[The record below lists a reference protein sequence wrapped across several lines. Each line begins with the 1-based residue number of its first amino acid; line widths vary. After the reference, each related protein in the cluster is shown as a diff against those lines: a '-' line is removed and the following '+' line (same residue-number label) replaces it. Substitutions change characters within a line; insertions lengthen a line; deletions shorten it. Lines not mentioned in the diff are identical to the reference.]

1 MGMPATGRAAT
12 PGAGLDQETVD
23 DRSPPTVHSLGG
35 TRMILVT
42 GARGRVGRAVLDA
55 LLAAGVPA
63 GDLRASARDPS
74 VLDLPA
80 GVTGV
85 ALDLADPASLAAAF
99 DGAEQ
104 VFLYPRGG
112 PAVPDAA
119 VAAGVEHVVL
129 LSSAAVLDD
138 DPADRIGAVHRDAEQ
153 HLLDADLTTTLLR
166 PGAFAANTLDWA
178 AGIRAGVVELPYP
191 DSHVTPIH
199 EHDIADVAVD
209 ALTGGPVRG
218 TAASLSGPESLSFR
232 TQVATIAAEVGREVD
247 VVTLPPE
254 TFRERLA
261 ARGAPALVADTLL
274 HLQAAADGTP
284 QPVHD
289 VAPLLG
295 KPGRTFGQWVHDHR
309 DAFA

>member
-1 MGMPATGRAAT
+1 
-12 PGAGLDQETVD
+12 
-23 DRSPPTVHSLGG
+23 
-35 TRMILVT
+35 MILVT

-63 GDLRASARDPS
+63 GDLRASGRDPS
-74 VLDLPA
+74 LLDLPD

-85 ALDLADPASLAAAF
+85 ALDLTDPASLAAALE
-99 DGAEQ
+99 GVEQ

-112 PAVPDAA
+112 SAVPDAA
-119 VAAGVEHVVL
+119 VAAGVGHAVL

-138 DPADRIGAVHRDAEQ
+138 DPADRIGAMHRDAER
-153 HLLDADLTTTLLR
+153 HLLDADLTATLLR

-178 AGIRAGVVELPYP
+178 AGVRAGVVALPYP

-199 EHDIADVAVD
+199 EDDIADVAVA
-209 ALTGGPVRG
+209 ALTGGAVRG
-218 TAASLSGPESLSFR
+218 TAPSLSGPESLSFR
-232 TQVATIAAEVGREVD
+232 EQVATIAAEVGREVD

-254 TFRERLA
+254 TFRERLS
-261 ARGAPALVADTLL
+261 GGPAPAWVADTLL
-274 HLQAAADGTP
+274 ELWARTDGVP

-289 VAPLLG
+289 VARLLG
-295 KPGRTFGQWVHDHR
+295 RPGRTFAQWVHDHR